1 MWIDVLIKE
10 NSNEISHL
18 YEFIIKL
25 RRMSGQPCKSI
36 IVDWNVSMH
45 FNLSKTL
52 KKSICYQNIDWNITD
67 QTHFL
72 LF

>member
-25 RRMSGQPCKSI
+25 RRMSGSQAKI
-36 IVDWNVSMH
+36 IYYTSCQYKGQ
-45 FNLSKTL
+45 FSYFGY
-52 KKSICYQNIDWNITD
+52 ICI
-67 QTHFL
+67 
-72 LF
+72 